1 MISRPIELLCKEKG
15 GGGLIFRL
23 DRTDEVVYMQLC
35 TRTHTHTHKQ
45 TDVSFGCV
53 RAGSL
58 ARHKHARII
67 QLNASADRHVNKRR
81 VIGRAPFYF
90 SPRQHSH

>member
-15 GGGLIFRL
+15 GGELIFRL

-35 TRTHTHTHKQ
+35 TRTQ

-81 VIGRAPFYF
+81 VIGRTPFDF